1 MAQQAI
7 TGGTATVLSFSGCAM
22 PKSQG
27 LAVVAVHPDF
37 FFGVFN
43 WSMCKKDSGD
53 SARQLVFT
61 VFSYIL
67 CRF

>member
-37 FFGVFN
+37 FLG
-43 WSMCKKDSGD
+43 CLIGPCAKKTLGI
-53 SARQLVFT
+53 QLG
-61 VFSYIL
+61 S
-67 CRF
+67 